1 MHFSRARANDTPEGP
16 WRPTV
21 RVSRLPFSRYSYR
34 NVTAPDAATVT
45 VTVTYIPSLSLTLY
59 IEPFGFR
66 FLSAIS
72 VSIRPLL

>member
-45 VTVTYIPSLSLTLY
+45 YIPFLSLTLY